1 MDAVLT
7 NSEQAAPNGPAIVDR
22 LGHYMMLADSA
33 LNIFSV
39 FDDLRYDRS
48 DADIMSPGMRKHA
61 VGQLRPYGF
70 KQTSGSVLHDKA
82 RDVFCYIPKPQVL
95 GASPFDVARYT
106 PKRAQDYYV
115 FTPTQTACQYIDAY
129 SFEEAFEKTLALVQ
143 KQPINLY
150 RLMDYL
156 EPKPKHEAFR
166 AALSEIKAVQ
176 SNAVKT
182 EPLKR
187 RRALS

>member
-1 MDAVLT
+1 M
-7 NSEQAAPNGPAIVDR
+7 SEPMEN
-22 LGHYMMLADSA
+22 LGHYMMLADDQ

-39 FDDLRYDRS
+39 FDDLKYDRS
-48 DADIMSPGMRKHA
+48 DADMMSPGMRKHA
-61 VGQLRPYGF
+61 VEKLKPFGF
-70 KQTSGSVLHDKA
+70 RQTSGSVLRDKA

-106 PKRAQDYYV
+106 PKREQDFYV
-115 FTPTQTACQYIDAY
+115 LTPTQTACQYIDAY
-129 SFEEAFEKTLALVQ
+129 SFEDALEKTLALVQ
-143 KQPINLY
+143 LQPINLY

-166 AALSEIKAVQ
+166 AGLSEIKAVQ
-176 SNAVKT
+176 TVAVKS
-182 EPLKR
+182 EPLRR